1 MKRITLAA
9 ALLLTACSAEAQN
22 SAYGPP
28 SEVQDLYEV
37 AIAPSADR
45 IQADIQTLV
54 DFGTRHTLSETESDT
69 RGIGAARRWIFEE
82 FEKISAECGGCLEVI
97 YVSDTIEGERRIPE
111 PTEVVSV
118 LAIQRGTTDP
128 NRYVMMSGD
137 IDSRVTDPLNGTYD
151 SPGANDNAS
160 GMAGTIEAARIL
172 SKRKYA
178 GSIIYAGLSGE
189 EQGLFGGKIVADYAL
204 AEGWEIKG
212 VLNNDMI
219 SNITGI
225 DGVTNNSTVRV
236 FSEGTRANE
245 TEAEA
250 RSRRFTGGEVDSP
263 SRNLARYVKAQ
274 GDQYLTNLDIMMV
287 YRLDRFGRG
296 GHHRPFNVVGIP
308 GIRIMETHEH
318 YDRQHQDLRI
328 EGAMI
333 LSLKDKDQISPI
345 YDADYLFNDTANTV
359 RLAVDQ
365 IYAGL
370 QSSHY
375 SVTVISDTALE
386 IRTTSETSV
395 KELRLNNILFDFGHR
410 KIDLNKLFNI
420 RDARRFYG
428 DTMDGVDSVYAAK
441 LTALNAITLAGM
453 AGAPPFPANVEAT
466 GAVRPSAKLTWETP
480 ENADN
485 LAGYRVHWRLT
496 TEPEWTHS
504 RFIGKVNEWTFENL
518 VIDNYFFGVSAVAE
532 DGSETPVVFPGA
544 AGRF

>member
-1 MKRITLAA
+1 MRK
-9 ALLLTACSAEAQN
+9 LLLASAAFLVACSAQAQK
-22 SAYGPP
+22 SDYGPP
-28 SEVQDLYEV
+28 SEVQDIYSI
-37 AIAPSADR
+37 AIEPSAER

-54 DFGTRHTLSETESDT
+54 DFGTRHTLSETQSDT
-69 RGIGAARRWIFEE
+69 RGIGAARRWIFAE
-82 FEKISAECGGCLEVI
+82 FEKISADCGGCLEVI
-97 YVSDTIEGERRIPE
+97 YVSDTVSGENRIPD
-111 PTEVVSV
+111 PVEVVSV
-118 LAIQRGTTDP
+118 LAIQKGTIDP

-137 IDSRVTDPLNGTYD
+137 IDSRVTDPLNGTDD

-189 EQGLFGGKIVADYAL
+189 EQGLFGGKIVAEHAL
-204 AEGWEIKG
+204 KEGWEIKG

-225 DGVTNNSTVRV
+225 DGVTDNATARV

-250 RSRRFTGGEVDSP
+250 RARRFTGGEVDSP
-263 SRNLARYVKAQ
+263 SRNLARYIKAQ
-274 GDQYLTNLDIMMV
+274 ADQYMTNLNVMLI

-318 YDRQHQDLRI
+318 YDRQHQDLRT
-328 EGAMI
+328 EGGI
-333 LSLKDKDQISPI
+333 I
-345 YDADYLFNDTANTV
+345 
-359 RLAVDQ
+359 
-365 IYAGL
+365 
-370 QSSHY
+370 
-375 SVTVISDTALE
+375 
-386 IRTTSETSV
+386 
-395 KELRLNNILFDFGHR
+395 
-410 KIDLNKLFNI
+410 
-420 RDARRFYG
+420 YG
-428 DTMDGVDSVYAAK
+428 DTMEGVDSQYAAK
-441 LTALNAITLAGM
+441 LTALNMVTMAGM

-466 GAVRPSAKLTWETP
+466 GAVQPSAKLSWETP
-480 ENADN
+480 ENASN

-496 TEPEWTHS
+496 TAPEWTHS
-504 RFIGKVNEWTFENL
+504 RFIGKVNEWEFKNL
-518 VIDNYFFGVSAVAE
+518 VIDNYFFGVSAVAK